1 MSVLKYKDPE
11 TGEFKVSRSVKVVNM
26 GSGTSA
32 QAEQL
37 KASGYPAYVTPEV
50 MDMVKRVNA
59 VRTDKSTVFLAMADT
74 HYPADQTATTA
85 YEANKASSVQANQA
99 AKTLSYLIQPDF
111 FAHLGDV
118 GAGAPS
124 TTPDMLKAQTE
135 ELLGYFREAK
145 SDLPVFLAIGNHDV
159 GIYYHDAM
167 ADGNI
172 HTLTGK
178 YLYEN
183 FTAHSA
189 SENTVIAGAENGGYC
204 YRDFADKKLRVFL
217 LNTSEKMVSE
227 QKDQAT
233 YGAQRVWLA
242 NALLDL
248 NTKADAV
255 NWGFII
261 LSHYPAD
268 YGGTMPLSELLK
280 AYVEGKSFTIT
291 DPVSDYYVGDET
303 NETVDFSGKNGAK
316 FIAQFHGHIHNFKVD
331 KLYSY
336 ATGSGV
342 QYDAQRICIPNGQFN
357 RENYY
362 TTIGSYTDIDFSEDT
377 SYPKT
382 ADTADGTSFVVNVIN
397 HDEQK
402 IYSFCYG
409 AGYDRVVGFGS
420 AVYYSVQSK
429 LTRVTSDN
437 DALSIEAGKAY
448 SATLTPDEG
457 CEFKSVTVTMG
468 GTDITATAYSGGVVT
483 IAEVTGNVV
492 ITANAQ
498 AKANFTNLVPLSINA
513 DGTDYNV
520 DGDGYANGTYINS
533 SGAEGILKSSTATGF
548 MPVTA
553 GPKTIR
559 VAGEG
564 LSIDPTYTRIAGYDA
579 NFNLIVNTPYKAMN
593 IQHSTGVY
601 YNGKLIDE
609 ANTLF
614 TLELEKV
621 SGLAKCV
628 YLRICTFG
636 DGADLIVTV
645 DEEISYG

>member
-11 TGEFKVSRSVKVVNM
+11 TGEFKVSRSVKVVEM
-26 GSGTSA
+26 GGGTSA

-50 MDMVKRVNA
+50 VDVVKRVNA
-59 VRTDKSTVFLAMADT
+59 VRQDSSIVFLAMSDT

-85 YEANKASSVQANQA
+85 YADNKASSVQANQA
-99 AKTLSYLIQPDF
+99 AKTMSYLIQPDF

-118 GAGAPS
+118 AAGAAT
-124 TTPDMLKAQTE
+124 TTPDMLKKQIE
-135 ELLGYFREAK
+135 GFLSLFREAK
-145 SDLPVFLAIGNHDV
+145 SDLPVFLAIGNHD
-159 GIYYHDAM
+159 AQ

-172 HTLTGK
+172 HTMSGE
-178 YLYEN
+178 YLYKN

-189 SENTVIAGAENGGYC
+189 SENTVIAGVENGGYC

-217 LNTSEKMVSE
+217 LNTSEKLVAA
-227 QKDQAT
+227 QADQTT

-255 NWGFII
+255 DWGFII

-268 YGGTMPLSELLK
+268 YGNTMPLSELLK
-280 AYVEGKSFTIT
+280 AYVEGTSFTIT

-303 NETVDFSGKNGAK
+303 NEAVDFTGKNGAK
-316 FIAQFHGHIHNFKVD
+316 FISQFHGHIHNFLVD

-336 ATGSGV
+336 ASGSGV
-342 QYDAQRICIPNGQFN
+342 QYDARRVSIPNGQFN

-362 TTIGSYTDIDFSEDT
+362 TTVGSYTDIDFSEDT
-377 SYPKT
+377 SYHKT

-397 HDEQK
+397 PDEQK

-409 AGYDRVVGFGS
+409 AGYDRTIGYGS
-420 AVYYSVQSK
+420 VVYYSIASK

-437 DALSIEAGKAY
+437 DALSIEAGKVY

-468 GTDITATAYSGGVVT
+468 GKDITATAYKNGT
-483 IAEVTGNVV
+483 ITISAVTGNVV
-492 ITANAQ
+492 ITAKAQ
-498 AKANFTNLVPLSINA
+498 QRPNFTNLVPLSLNK
-513 DGTDYNV
+513 DGTDYYV
-520 DGDGYANGTYINS
+520 DGDGYANNTCITT
-533 SGAEGILKSSTATGF
+533 AEGKMGQTETRKGVATSGF
-548 MPVTA
+548 MAVTP
-553 GPKTIR
+553 GKKTIR

-564 LSIDPTYTRIAGYDA
+564 LSIDQSNTRIVGYDA
-579 NFNLIVNTPYKAMN
+579 DFNYSAFARYSMMNT
-593 IQHSTGVY
+593 QHSSGSY
-601 YNGKLIDE
+601 YHGKLIDE

-621 SGLAKCV
+621 SNLANCA
-628 YLRICTFG
+628 YLRVCVNG

>member
-11 TGEFKVSRSVKVVNM
+11 TGEFKVSRSVKVVDA
-26 GSGTSA
+26 SGGR
-32 QAEQL
+32 AEQMT
-37 KASGYPAYVTPEV
+37 ASGYPGYIAPEV
-50 MDMVKRVNA
+50 VDMVERVRA
-59 VRTDKSTVFLAMADT
+59 VRTDKSIVFLAMADS
-74 HYPADQTATTA
+74 HYCADQVLNY
-85 YEANKASSVQANQA
+85 YEKETNASALQANQA

-118 GAGAPS
+118 SCGHDS
-124 TTPDMLKAQTE
+124 TTPEMLKKQIE
-135 ELLGYFREAK
+135 GLISYFREAK

-189 SENTVIAGAENGGYC
+189 SADTVMGSSENGGYC

-217 LNTSEKMVSE
+217 LNTSEKMVAA

-316 FIAQFHGHIHNFKVD
+316 LVAQFHGHIHNFKVD

-397 HDEQK
+397 PSEQK

-409 AGYDRVVGFGS
+409 AGYDRVVGYGS
-420 AVYYSVQSK
+420 TVYYAVQNK

-437 DALSIEAGKAY
+437 TALSIESGKAY
-448 SATLTPDEG
+448 SATLTADEG
-457 CEFKSVTVTMG
+457 CEMKEVIVTMG

-492 ITANAQ
+492 ITAKAQ

-533 SGAEGILKSSTATGF
+533 SGAEGILKSSTVTGF
-548 MPVTA
+548 IPVTA
-553 GPKTIR
+553 GIKTIR